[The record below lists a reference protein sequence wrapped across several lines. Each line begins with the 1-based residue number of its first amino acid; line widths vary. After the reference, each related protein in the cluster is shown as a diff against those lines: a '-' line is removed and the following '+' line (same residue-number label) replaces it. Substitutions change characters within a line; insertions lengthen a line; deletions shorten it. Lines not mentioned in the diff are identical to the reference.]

1 MPPFLYHETERCGTL
16 GGLIER
22 LPEMLKWGNL
32 ICGSCSLH
40 LKKKP
45 LILSSAD
52 LTVFFADSIGVV
64 IADLMPF
71 HTDAAVDLIP
81 LNTEETV
88 DFTLLNTEDTLLL
101 MPSTTVEIA
110 AFIPFH
116 TEDVTVLMA
125 LNTVVTVVLIA
136 FTTVDIFVLMAV
148 HTVEITAPMAVMTVE
163 IVVLTA
169 LTAPETTDLM
179 DSHTA
184 VIVSLQFSQI
194 KRNGSVIISNAASK
208 IDPIN
213 WIPTETTF
221 LMVSQTPVKKDT
233 IPFQIFAKNAE
244 MPVHTSFHEV
254 PNQPSTVSAMP

>member
-1 MPPFLYHETERCGTL
+1 M
-16 GGLIER
+16 ER
-22 LPEMLKWGNL
+22 LPEMLKCGNL

-40 LKKKP
+40 PEKKP

-52 LTVFFADSIGVV
+52 LTVFFAASIGVV

-71 HTDAAVDLIP
+71 HTDVAVDLIL

-88 DFTLLNTEDTLLL
+88 DFTLLNTEETLLL

-110 AFIPFH
+110 DLIPFH
-116 TEDVTVLMA
+116 TVDATVLMA

-136 FTTVDIFVLMAV
+136 FTTVDTFVLIAA
-148 HTVEITAPMAVMTVE
+148 HTVEITVLMVVITVE

-169 LTAPETTDLM
+169 LTAPDTIDLM
-179 DSHTA
+179 DSHTV
-184 VIVSLQFSQI
+184 VIVSLQFSQM
-194 KRNGSVIISNAASK
+194 KRNGSVIMSNAASR

-233 IPFQIFAKNAE
+233 IPFQIFAKDVE

-254 PNQPSTVSAMP
+254 PNQPSTVSAIP